1 MESKVKN
8 PVLGKMTIIGKPRH
22 FFSRGGDS
30 LMIDL
35 RMHAHIRHTLISRI
49 IESKIEADAVILA
62 GGGEVNMYDSDT
74 VWDFRQESNFQ
85 YLFGVKEPGCFGL
98 IKMQP
103 AMSVL
108 FVPRF
113 PQEYAQWFG
122 PIKPTE
128 WFKETYLVDQVYYV
142 DEMETVLGSENLGI
156 KSLLYYD
163 YMNQDSGVQLPVP
176 NNFKGS
182 DNFKFIAGP
191 GLANIINEMRLIK
204 TDPEIQI
211 LQYTNDVTCRA
222 HIDTMKSLYT
232 ESFGKVCSMEHFAET
247 NFRFRSGLEGC
258 ARVGYNCIACS
269 GINNAILHYGHA
281 AEPNNDTV
289 QRGSL
294 RLIDMGA
301 EYHCYT
307 ADVTVTFPTNG
318 KFTDDQKTVYE
329 AVLAAVEKVESTLAP
344 GIDYKDMH
352 RLSHRVMLEELVR
365 TSDLFLTTDVD
376 ELVRLNICSYFS
388 PHGLGHSLG
397 LMVHDV
403 AIEPGK
409 VKEKVDPT
417 IKGLRLQRVLEEN
430 MVLTVEPG
438 IYFIEYLMDELASD
452 PARSKLINF
461 AAVERCRRNV
471 GGVRIEDNVVITA
484 DGCRVLTD
492 VPRKVGDIEAVMRGE
507 KDWKVGDHYRTYK
520 NH

>member
-1 MESKVKN
+1 
-8 PVLGKMTIIGKPRH
+8 MTLIGKPSH
-22 FFSRGGDS
+22 FFCRGADS
-30 LMIDL
+30 LTVDL
-35 RMHAHIRHTLISRI
+35 TMHLEHRKALIAKLRS
-49 IESKIEADAVILA
+49 ANVVGDGVILA

-98 IKMQP
+98 I
-103 AMSVL
+103 SIETSLSYL

-128 WFKETYLVDQVYYV
+128 WFKQTYLVDHVHYV
-142 DEMETVLGSENLGI
+142 DEMEAVLSTSGLF
-156 KSLLYYD
+156 SLLHYD
-163 YMNQDSGVQLPVP
+163 YVNQDSGVQLPRP

-182 DNFKFIAGP
+182 ENFKFISGP
-191 GLANIINEMRLIK
+191 ALAHIINELRIIK
-204 TDPEIQI
+204 TNPEIEI

-222 HIDTMKSLYT
+222 HIDTMKSVYT
-232 ESFGKVCSMEHFAET
+232 DAFGKVCSMEHFAES
-247 NFRFRSGLEGC
+247 NFKFRSALEGC

-269 GINNAILHYGHA
+269 GINNAVLHYGHA
-281 AEPNNDTV
+281 AEPNNEV
-289 QRGSL
+289 VPRESL

-318 KFTDDQKTVYE
+318 TFSPDQKTVYE
-329 AVLAAVEKVESTLAP
+329 AVLAAVENVESTVKP
-344 GIDYKDMH
+344 GIDYRDMH

-365 TSDLFLTTDVD
+365 TTDLFRTENVD
-376 ELVRLNICSYFS
+376 ELVRLNMCSYFS

-409 VKEKVDPT
+409 MKEKSDPT
-417 IKGLRLQRVLEEN
+417 IKGLRLQRVLKER

-438 IYFIEYLMDELASD
+438 LYFIEYLIDELAED
-452 PARSKLINF
+452 PERSKLINF
-461 AAVERCRRNV
+461 EAVERMRRNV
-471 GGVRIEDNVVITA
+471 GGVRIEDNIVITA

-492 VPRKVGDIEAVMRGE
+492 VPRKVKEIESVMKGE
-507 KDWKVGDHYRTYK
+507 MAWKVGEHYRTYH
-520 NH
+520 NA